1 MYVFARYGWNAL
13 EQNPWK
19 AENMY
24 KVDARE
30 TQLKIAFYFK
40 KKEEVKFLIFLAIEG
55 NPSEQPRPNRGPG
68 GWRLCL

>member
-1 MYVFARYGWNAL
+1 MFLPGMVGMFFARYGWNAL

-40 KKEEVKFLIFLAIEG
+40 KIRRQ
-55 NPSEQPRPNRGPG
+55 SERATQT
-68 GWRLCL
+68 

>member
-40 KKEEVKFLIFLAIEG
+40 KRR
-55 NPSEQPRPNRGPG
+55 SEIPDIP
-68 GWRLCL
+68 CH